1 MGLSRREE
9 TEPARRRCVFLDNGG
24 DGNFSVDSGVQHVLP
39 GQNEMVLGQ
48 DGLRD
53 KSTIQDQ
60 VIHVAYLKG
69 RCLTADNLQKRGWP
83 HHQHCHLCSF
93 ASEDC
98 THLFAACNF
107 TNAVWDM
114 LRNWLNIGFQLP
126 RDQDLDLGEWR
137 LQPRVC
143 CRAAHRKS
151 FDSFFSWY
159 AGSYGR
165 RGMQG
170 SPRTEQARLVMYM
183 EQLRMKSLVWRAAGL
198 FKREGDLSLVQP
210 NPFFDRTIS
219 CFVFLATQHG
229 GCHRFQQPTVIVIS
243 AFPLQF

>member
-83 HHQHCHLCSF
+83 HHQHCHLCSL

-126 RDQDLDLGEWR
+126 RDQALDLGEWW
-137 LQPRVC
+137 LQSRVC

-170 SPRTEQARLVMYM
+170 SPRTEQARLVVYM
-183 EQLRMKSLVWRAAGL
+183 EQLRMKSWSGGLRVCSKERAIC
-198 FKREGDLSLVQP
+198 P
-210 NPFFDRTIS
+210 
-219 CFVFLATQHG
+219 
-229 GCHRFQQPTVIVIS
+229 
-243 AFPLQF
+243 

>member
-1 MGLSRREE
+1 MCFSGQRRGVV
-9 TEPARRRCVFLDNGG
+9 TSQSTRVYNMFFLARTRWSWDR
-24 DGNFSVDSGVQHVLP
+24 
-39 GQNEMVLGQ
+39 MVLETRASSKIK
-48 DGLRD
+48 LFMWL
-53 KSTIQDQ
+53 
-60 VIHVAYLKG
+60 ALKG

-83 HHQHCHLCSF
+83 HHQHCHLCSL

-126 RDQDLDLGEWR
+126 RDQALDLGEWW
-137 LQPRVC
+137 LQSRVC

-170 SPRTEQARLVMYM
+170 SPRTEQARLVVYM
-183 EQLRMKSLVWRAAGL
+183 EQLRMKSWSGGL
-198 FKREGDLSLVQP
+198 RVCSKE
-210 NPFFDRTIS
+210 IS
-219 CFVFLATQHG
+219 
-229 GCHRFQQPTVIVIS
+229 P
-243 AFPLQF
+243 